1 MRLIDADAL
10 KLTFC
15 KECTLY
21 PDNCLEKNGGE
32 CDWGSIYH
40 IKYCA
45 PTIDAV
51 PVVRCGECKHFERED
66 YYCNRLGVTC
76 DHEWFCADGEKEQ
89 DHSPRFNCY
98 GCNSYDPVKCYCM
111 RYLRGVEKAVYMCP
125 VSMAEMDG
133 GADNG

>member
-1 MRLIDADAL
+1 MRLIDANAL

-51 PVVRCGECKHFERED
+51 PVIRCADCKYLNEDLAVGEWDGSCRYWNTHSVL
-66 YYCNRLGVTC
+66 YS
-76 DHEWFCADGEKEQ
+76 WFCSQGERKDGDE
-89 DHSPRFNCY
+89 
-98 GCNSYDPVKCYCM
+98 
-111 RYLRGVEKAVYMCP
+111 
-125 VSMAEMDG
+125 
-133 GADNG
+133 NG